1 MKPVNFSFE
10 HARQKA
16 LALLKDRKKTLHLLD
31 TATRRI
37 SGGVTPLESK
47 GLTGKL
53 QAAVRMVRSAVRR
66 EYRDIP
72 WQSLVLIT
80 AGVVYFVSP
89 ADALPDFIPL
99 LGFTDDAAILSA
111 ILASISSDLDRFIE
125 WEKKQEGGNVSIT
138 ISSKVIDA
146 GIDENRE

>member
-37 SGGVTPLESK
+37 SGGVTPIESK

-53 QAAVRMVRSAVRR
+53 QAALRMVRSSVRR

-99 LGFTDDAAILSA
+99 LGFTDDAAILGA
-111 ILASISSDLDRFIE
+111 ILASISGDLERFIE
-125 WEKKQEGGNVSIT
+125 WEKTQAEDNASIT
-138 ISSKVIDA
+138 ISSTVIEPDS
-146 GIDENRE
+146 DQDKK